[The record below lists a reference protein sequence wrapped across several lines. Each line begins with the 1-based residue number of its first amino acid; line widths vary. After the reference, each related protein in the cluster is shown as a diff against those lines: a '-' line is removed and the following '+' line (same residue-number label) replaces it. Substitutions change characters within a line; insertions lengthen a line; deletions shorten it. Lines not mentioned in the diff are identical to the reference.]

1 MRGVGQGLLSQVAHQ
16 PFADRHSLHSEFGNS
31 WQPRPNLPV
40 WAGVWVFIHSK
51 TLTNS
56 PPPITS
62 PSAEFVIGH
71 AAPFGASSLQARFV
85 PQVALTALPA
95 DLLFS
100 GRLHRTSI
108 QDGV

>member
-1 MRGVGQGLLSQVAHQ
+1 MRCVA
-16 PFADRHSLHSEFGNS
+16 P
-31 WQPRPNLPV
+31 
-40 WAGVWVFIHSK
+40 
-51 TLTNS
+51 
-56 PPPITS
+56 TS

-71 AAPFGASSLQARFV
+71 AAPFGASSFQARFV
-85 PQVALTALPA
+85 PQVALTALLA